1 MIFKIIE
8 CNNMLIINKLYVN
21 IHGFFILEVYWCL
34 IFYIFTMNKSKLK
47 KLLSLLRICKTL
59 NKDDLNFFIQN
70 TSNDSI
76 QLILEVVYNLI
87 FNENL
92 VNRVKN
98 DDLLKSVKSSMT
110 DNRKK
115 WCSVIK
121 SDNVKSKN
129 RFIQTQV
136 GSGVLMDICSLVL
149 PIILTML

>member
-98 DDLLKSVKSSMT
+98 DDLLKSVKLSMT

>member
-1 MIFKIIE
+1 
-8 CNNMLIINKLYVN
+8 
-21 IHGFFILEVYWCL
+21 
-34 IFYIFTMNKSKLK
+34 MNKSKLK

-59 NKDDLNFFIQN
+59 NKDDLKIFIQN
-70 TSNDSI
+70 TSDDSI

-110 DNRKK
+110 DNSKIL
-115 WCSVIK
+115 CSVIK
-121 SDNVKSKN
+121 SNNVKSKI
-129 RFIQTQV
+129 RFIRTQV
-136 GSGVLMDICSLVL
+136 GSGVLIDICSLVL

>member
-1 MIFKIIE
+1 
-8 CNNMLIINKLYVN
+8 MLTYMV
-21 IHGFFILEVYWCL
+21 FFILEVYWCL

>member
-1 MIFKIIE
+1 
-8 CNNMLIINKLYVN
+8 
-21 IHGFFILEVYWCL
+21 
-34 IFYIFTMNKSKLK
+34 MNKSKLK

-121 SDNVKSKN
+121 SNNVKSKN
-129 RFIQTQV
+129 RFIRTQV
-136 GSGVLMDICSLVL
+136 GSGVLIDICSLVL

>member
-1 MIFKIIE
+1 
-8 CNNMLIINKLYVN
+8 MLTYMV
-21 IHGFFILEVYWCL
+21 FFILEVYWCL

-121 SDNVKSKN
+121 SNNDKSKN
-129 RFIQTQV
+129 RFIRTQV
-136 GSGVLMDICSLVL
+136 GSGVLIDICSLVL